1 LIRYSQRFFWRSSA
15 AALRVY
21 GGVVKRARKVFRLS
35 ALIAILALYF
45 AVAPFGYGAFALLQL
60 LQLFPATRVDAMQ
73 RAHMLQGIMRRA
85 FRLLHDLL
93 RWSRLIDFNART
105 PIGAM
110 PEGAAVLVA
119 NHPGFLDVTALM
131 ASVENLTTAVKPVL
145 YRRRWWRPLLDGAR
159 LFEGAADALDSA
171 HVVEAATDRLREG
184 FRVLIFP
191 EGTRSPRSSPPALH
205 KFGRTAFEV
214 ACRAN
219 VPVVPLVLDFEPVW
233 LGKNQGILALPD
245 QTPRLR
251 VRALPAVWPADCGF
265 SSRKLRDEVE
275 AHLRSQL
282 GLSEVLAG
290 QHRAETPGHN
300 RDERNG
306 SERHGSER
314 HGNGNARRIPRVP
327 TQEADRGS
335 ADSGG
340 SQARGHRDGGA
351 ALR

>member
-1 LIRYSQRFFWRSSA
+1 M
-15 AALRVY
+15 
-21 GGVVKRARKVFRLS
+21 KRALKLLRLS
-35 ALIAILALYF
+35 ALLAILALYF

-60 LQLFPATRVDAMQ
+60 LQLFPATRADATR

-85 FRLLHDLL
+85 FMLLHDLL
-93 RWSRLIDFNART
+93 RWSHLIDFNARSL
-105 PIGAM
+105 IGAL
-110 PEGAAVLVA
+110 PEGPAVLVA
-119 NHPGFLDVTALM
+119 NHPGFLDITALM
-131 ASVENLTTAVKPVL
+131 ATIENLTTAVKPVL

-159 LFEGAADALDSA
+159 LFEGAADPLDSA
-171 HVVEAATDRLREG
+171 HVVEAASDRLREG

-191 EGTRSPRSSPPALH
+191 EGTRSPQRGLH

-219 VPVVPLVLDFEPVW
+219 VPVVPLVLDFRPVW

-265 SSRKLRDEVE
+265 SSRRLRDEVE

-282 GLSEVLAG
+282 SASELEAVA
-290 QHRAETPGHN
+290 T
-300 RDERNG
+300 RNG
-306 SERHGSER
+306 NERHGSER
-314 HGNGNARRIPRVP
+314 HDNGNARPIPRVP

-335 ADSGG
+335 ADPGG
-340 SQARGHRDGGA
+340 SQAGGHRDGGA

>member
-1 LIRYSQRFFWRSSA
+1 
-15 AALRVY
+15 
-21 GGVVKRARKVFRLS
+21 VVKRARKLLR
-35 ALIAILALYF
+35 LIALFAIFTLYL
-45 AVAPFGYGAFALLQL
+45 AVAPFGYGAFTVLQL
-60 LQLFPATRVDAMQ
+60 LQLFPATRVDATR
-73 RAHMLQGIMRRA
+73 RAHMLQAIMRA
-85 FRLLHDLL
+85 HFALLHDLL
-93 RWSRLIDFNART
+93 RWARLIDYDARSD
-105 PIGAM
+105 IGAL

-119 NHPGFLDVTALM
+119 NHPGFLDITALM
-131 ASVENLTTAVKPVL
+131 ATVENVTTAVKPSL

-159 LFEGAADALDSA
+159 LFEGAASPLDSA
-171 HVVEAATDRLREG
+171 HVVEAASDRLREG

-191 EGTRSPRSSPPALH
+191 EGTRSPSTSPPDLH

-219 VPVVPLVLDFEPVW
+219 VPVVPLVLDFQPVW

-251 VRALPAVWPADCGF
+251 VHALPAVWPADCGF

-282 GLSEVLAG
+282 GLTQGAAAG
-290 QHRAETPGHN
+290 K
-300 RDERNG
+300 RNG

-335 ADSGG
+335 SDPGG
-340 SQARGHRDGGA
+340 SQAGGHRDGGA